1 MHNGKSTDERAAA
14 ITIMDVANDG
24 ARNENYWFSFLL
36 ESGVAP
42 QGKVPPPKV
51 HESCNSLYLGP
62 ILGKVD
68 CRQGH
73 LIAL

>member
-14 ITIMDVANDG
+14 ITTMDVANDG

-42 QGKVPPPKV
+42 QGKLPPPKFMNLV
-51 HESCNSLYLGP
+51 IVFICTLP
-62 ILGKVD
+62 ILVKVD
-68 CRQGH
+68 RRG
-73 LIAL
+73 I